1 MQLKQIY
8 LAHEEFLIKKQ
19 EAKNKDELLKVKSD
33 YIKKIERIL
42 LNKNEDGKSYQS

>member
-19 EAKNKDELLKVKSD
+19 EAKNKDELLKVKAE

-42 LNKNEDGKSYQS
+42 LNRKQHGKQQQ